1 MVPPDRQRRSISA
14 TTDTGRS
21 CALMNAAG
29 AIAAVAG
36 VRQLFNY
43 DAYGNPIGFN
53 VAAAATTLLYS
64 GQQTDAA
71 TGLQYLRAR
80 MYNPSTGTF
89 TSLDSSSGNQASPVS
104 YNTYLYTQADPI
116 NGYDPSGH
124 DLADV
129 LATLGNISNLI
140 STYVPAP
147 LLLAAKWGVIGGTA
161 TALDRLFG
169 GASAGQVAWGFVQGF
184 SFGFLAGLAIPLAG
198 AEVALAFGGVLTGIT
213 WNRAIQSYRDGLYLQ
228 AAYRAALG
236 TLLGAGVYQ
245 GLGAAPEGAIDT
257 TPPAGGAA
265 AAPDTEFC
273 LRDSPTIL
281 RLHHDA

>member
-1 MVPPDRQRRSISA
+1 MNGAAGSPTTLYFSYDGHGSVLRPYERGRCNRRLWPEYANSLTTTPTAIRSVSTLRRRRRRSYTAGSKP
-14 TTDTGRS
+14 TQPPVCST
-21 CALMNAAG
+21 CALGCITQARERLQASIRAA
-29 AIAAVAG
+29 
-36 VRQLFNY
+36 
-43 DAYGNPIGFN
+43 
-53 VAAAATTLLYS
+53 
-64 GQQTDAA
+64 
-71 TGLQYLRAR
+71 
-80 MYNPSTGTF
+80 
-89 TSLDSSSGNQASPVS
+89 GNQASPVS

-213 WNRAIQSYRDGLYLQ
+213 CESRNSIVPGRSLPTSRLP
-228 AAYRAALG
+228 RRLG
-236 TLLGAGVYQ
+236 DIAWGWCVSGTWSGS
-245 GLGAAPEGAIDT
+245 
-257 TPPAGGAA
+257 
-265 AAPDTEFC
+265 
-273 LRDSPTIL
+273 R
-281 RLHHDA
+281 RRH